1 MVGTRQ
7 QVPAVP
13 LVPFRRCYLAIYSL
27 SVMGSQG
34 NCSASRKRSSLD
46 ALKPVTAFPDV
57 EFLVF
62 ENCR

>member
-1 MVGTRQ
+1 M
-7 QVPAVP
+7 P
-13 LVPFRRCYLAIYSL
+13 LVPFRRRCLAIYSL

-34 NCSASRKRSSLD
+34 NGSASQKRSSLD